1 MSRLFS
7 EINNC
12 YNLKYSEAV
21 VKYKKKYLGV
31 LNKLSKLN
39 LIKYYKIKSNYI
51 HVYLKY
57 WYNKPLFVLK
67 NYYFKS
73 NIKFLKLKQL
83 KKNFIISSSLKLYST
98 SLGVLTL
105 EEMILKNLGGK
116 LLVDIKL
123 SCKNIL

>member
-57 WYNKPLFVLK
+57 
-67 NYYFKS
+67 
-73 NIKFLKLKQL
+73 
-83 KKNFIISSSLKLYST
+83 
-98 SLGVLTL
+98 
-105 EEMILKNLGGK
+105 
-116 LLVDIKL
+116 
-123 SCKNIL
+123 